1 MAGIRVVLVRSSV
14 ALGLVLASFAAA
26 AQSALTVYGGYR
38 QGGKFYD
45 ENTEGTSYKLKSGG
59 VAALSYDWTLAE
71 GGQAQLF
78 YSYQRT
84 ALPGAAVG
92 RTEEVQIDLSY
103 VHIGGR
109 VFFDTNA
116 DLSGSY
122 MVGGVGG
129 TIFSPRASGLSTEI
143 RPSMNVGLG
152 QQWVMSKQVALR
164 AELRGY
170 VTFVNSGGGFMCS
183 GGCIVSLRS
192 DTITQFEGLLGLS
205 YSF

>member
-1 MAGIRVVLVRSSV
+1 MAGIRAGLVRSSI
-14 ALGLVLASFAAA
+14 AIGLVLASFAAA

-38 QGGKFYD
+38 QGGKFQD
-45 ENTEGTSYKLKSGG
+45 ESNEDTSYKLKSGG

-71 GGQAQLF
+71 GGQAQFF

-92 RTEEVQIDLSY
+92 QAGEVPIDLSY
-103 VHIGGR
+103 VHLGGR

-116 DLSGSY
+116 DMSGSY
-122 MVGGVGG
+122 LVGGVGG
-129 TIFSPRASGLSTEI
+129 TLFSPRGSGLSTEI
-143 RPSMNVGLG
+143 RPSINVGLG
-152 QQWVMSKQVALR
+152 QQWVMSRQLALR

-170 VTFVNSGGGFMCS
+170 ATFVNSGGGFMCS
-183 GGCIVSLRS
+183 GGCIVSLRA